1 MRDDMVDFDLLNMS
15 ALGQQNV
22 TIRYTLNNITRQ
34 TSYPITIQD
43 INIALEQISFVN
55 VKLEIDLFTGTT
67 FYLNVFFLPDNA
79 SNKAVEYQSTNEAV
93 LSVDQTGLI
102 RAITAGS
109 AQVRVTSLANG
120 QVITKSFVFTELL
133 NPLSV
138 THARQLIANLDSFL
152 TRLDPAE
159 YTLENYQKFI
169 DVTNNL
175 VTIPNS

>member
-1 MRDDMVDFDLLNMS
+1 MVDFDLLNMS

-22 TIRYTLNNITRQ
+22 TIMYTLNNITRQ

-43 INIALEQISFVN
+43 INVALEQIAFVN
-55 VKLEIDLFTGTT
+55 SRLEIDLYAGSSL
-67 FYLNVFFLPDNA
+67 YLNVFFLPDNA
-79 SNKAVEYQSTNEAV
+79 SNKAVEYQSTNETV

-138 THARQLIANLDSFL
+138 RHARQLIANLDSFL
-152 TRLDPAE
+152 ARLDPAE
-159 YTLENYQKFI
+159 YTLENYQKII

-175 VTIPNS
+175 LTIPNS